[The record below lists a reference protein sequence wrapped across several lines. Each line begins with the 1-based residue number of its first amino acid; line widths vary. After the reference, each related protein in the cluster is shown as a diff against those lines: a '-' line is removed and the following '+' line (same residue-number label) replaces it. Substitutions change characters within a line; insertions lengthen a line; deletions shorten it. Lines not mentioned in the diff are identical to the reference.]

1 MKPVNVLVIRF
12 NLSELYERLFYGKFE
27 WCVCVR
33 DWMQAKYSVSK
44 ANAAS
49 SHIYYMRIFTY
60 NNIFI
65 IISLLL
71 ASSATWKCNIAQV
84 TQFEVSSESVAQT
97 ITDDLPTEV

>member
-1 MKPVNVLVIRF
+1 MV
-12 NLSELYERLFYGKFE
+12 
-27 WCVCVR
+27 CVCEGLDASKIRVFLKQ
-33 DWMQAKYSVSK
+33 MQHHRT
-44 ANAAS
+44 

-84 TQFEVSSESVAQT
+84 TQFEVSSVSVAQT